1 MKKCYVV
8 LCCVVLCCVVLRS
21 VCTVVERARRREMKV
36 AAYLYECD
44 DVGMDVMLRASK
56 KRMIQ

>member
-1 MKKCYVV
+1 MKK
-8 LCCVVLCCVVLRS
+8 CCVVLCCVVLRS
-21 VCTVVERARRREMKV
+21 VCTVVERARRGEMKV

-44 DVGMDVMLRASK
+44 NVGMDVMLRASM